1 MAKVAKC
8 ACTVA
13 PMNTDKNAELGEAVA
28 AVLRGERAAQ
38 RITFDELAVRSD
50 LDKSTV
56 LRMLNNQRDM
66 KMAQFSALC
75 GALGVSSVDVMAAA
89 EDRVKRAGPA

>member
-1 MAKVAKC
+1 MACIVA
-8 ACTVA
+8 A
-13 PMNTDKNAELGEAVA
+13 MNTDKNAQLGEAVA

-66 KMAQFSALC
+66 KMAQFAALC
-75 GALGVSSVDVMAAA
+75 GALGVSAVDVMAAA
-89 EDRVKRAGPA
+89 EARVKRGESA

>member
-1 MAKVAKC
+1 
-8 ACTVA
+8 
-13 PMNTDKNAELGEAVA
+13 MNTNMNKNAELGEAVA

-89 EDRVKRAGPA
+89 EERVKRAASA

>member
-1 MAKVAKC
+1 MARC
-8 ACTVA
+8 AYIMA
-13 PMNTDKNAELGEAVA
+13 GMNINKNAQLGEAVA

-89 EDRVKRAGPA
+89 EARVKRGESA

>member
-1 MAKVAKC
+1 
-8 ACTVA
+8 
-13 PMNTDKNAELGEAVA
+13 MNTDKNAQLGEAVA

-38 RITFDELAVRSD
+38 RITFDELAVRAD

-89 EDRVKRAGPA
+89 EDRVKRAGTA

>member
-1 MAKVAKC
+1 MAIVAC
-8 ACTVA
+8 IVA
-13 PMNTDKNAELGEAVA
+13 AMNTDKNTQLGEAVA

-38 RITFDELAVRSD
+38 RITFDELALRSD

-89 EDRVKRAGPA
+89 EERVKRGGTA